1 MESIALIAAD
11 GLAESDAVAIARRL
25 THSGSE
31 FQIEIAGIIAGEG
44 SSATPIALWHS
55 DGCLAA
61 WACSHRWREMQTLEM
76 FTDERFRGRGIAS
89 ALSAFLTAAGILDRS
104 QTLAVF
110 NETTQRIAERMEFI
124 DVQRYEW
131 NGTDWVRIVP

>member
-1 MESIALIAAD
+1 
-11 GLAESDAVAIARRL
+11 
-25 THSGSE
+25 
-31 FQIEIAGIIAGEG
+31 
-44 SSATPIALWHS
+44 
-55 DGCLAA
+55 
-61 WACSHRWREMQTLEM
+61 MQTLEM